1 MTHCAE
7 LPMGD
12 RLGMEQR
19 VADLRERSADAQRIW
34 RDMPIQK
41 RSRIAANVA
50 HLLAEDCDR
59 WLERLASP
67 LRTDPIVSLAGEIL
81 PLADAAAW
89 LSKQAAGVLADRQAS
104 FWQRP
109 WWMGRM
115 SARTSRVPWGR
126 VLILGA
132 WNYPLLLMGV
142 QSLQALVAGNSV
154 LLKPPPGGDLVAQA
168 WKDLLAVAGFPSDT
182 ILILDTDPAEAQEAM
197 RQGVEHVVLTGSS
210 ATGRKVLEQL
220 APRLTPATLELSGCD
235 TCVVWEDAD
244 LNRAVSALVYSL
256 RFNASCTCMA
266 IRRVLCHQKIY
277 PSLIEQ
283 LEQRLKCLDP
293 IPVLPSSLRHLKQ
306 PWEDALALGAKTL
319 GGGVFPELSEGS
331 NVVSTRPLV
340 LIDCPQ
346 PSPTDHLDV
355 FAPWLAISRVDS
367 IERLK
372 ECWGASSYGLTSVV
386 FGGRTI
392 PGGLKSHR
400 QVGTILLDDLFVPT
414 ADPQLAFGGVGESG
428 YGVTRGVEGL
438 IGMTRPQVVAKRLG
452 RWLPH
457 LDSKKGEELDILKGI
472 LLGRHSV
479 TWRKRLE
486 GWKRLAEAGKRQKQR

>member
-1 MTHCAE
+1 
-7 LPMGD
+7 MGD
-12 RLGMEQR
+12 RLGIEQR
-19 VADLRERSADAQRIW
+19 VANLRERSADAQRVW
-34 RDMPIQK
+34 RDVPIET
-41 RSRIAANVA
+41 RSRSAANVA
-50 HLLAEDCDR
+50 QQLAEDCDR

-67 LRTDPIVSLAGEIL
+67 LRTDPVVSLAGEIL

-89 LSKQAAGVLADRQAS
+89 LSKKAAGILADRRAS

-115 SARTSRVPWGR
+115 SATTRRVPWGR

-154 LLKPPPGGDLVAQA
+154 LLKPPPGGDLVARA
-168 WKDLLAVAGFPSDT
+168 WKELLEAAGFPSDT
-182 ILILDTDPAEAQEAM
+182 ILLLDTDPAEAQEAM

-210 ATGRKVLEQL
+210 TTGKKVLEQL

-235 TCVVWEDAD
+235 TCVVWENAD
-244 LNRAVSALVYSL
+244 LDRAVSALVYSL

-266 IRRVLCHQKIY
+266 IRRVLCHHRLY
-277 PSLIEQ
+277 HSLIEQ
-283 LEQRLKCLDP
+283 LQQQLNSLEP

-306 PWEDALALGAKTL
+306 PWEDARAQGARSL
-319 GGGVFPELSEGS
+319 GGVVFPEVTEGS
-331 NVVSTRPLV
+331 TVVSTKPLV
-340 LIDCPQ
+340 LVDCPQ
-346 PSPTDHLDV
+346 PSPMDHLDV

-372 ECWGASSYGLTSVV
+372 DCWSASKYGLTGVV
-386 FGGRTI
+386 FGGETI
-392 PGGLKSHR
+392 PEGLKSYL
-400 QVGTILLDDLFVPT
+400 QVGTIVIDDLFVPT

-452 RWLPH
+452 SWLPH

-472 LLGRHSV
+472 LLGRHGV

-486 GWKRLAEAGKRQKQR
+486 GWKRLAEAGRRQKQR

>member
-1 MTHCAE
+1 
-7 LPMGD
+7 MGD

-19 VADLRERSADAQRIW
+19 VANLRERSADAQRVW
-34 RDMPIQK
+34 RDVPIET
-41 RSRIAANVA
+41 RSRSAANVA
-50 HLLAEDCDR
+50 QQLAEDCDR

-67 LRTDPIVSLAGEIL
+67 LRTDPVVSLAGEIL

-89 LSKQAAGVLADRQAS
+89 LSKKAAGILADRRAS

-115 SARTSRVPWGR
+115 SATTRRVPWGR

-154 LLKPPPGGDLVAQA
+154 LLKPPPGGDLVARA
-168 WKDLLAVAGFPSDT
+168 WKELLEAAGFPSDT
-182 ILILDTDPAEAQEAM
+182 ILLLDTDPAEAQEAM

-210 ATGRKVLEQL
+210 TTGKKVLEQL

-235 TCVVWEDAD
+235 TCVVWENAD
-244 LNRAVSALVYSL
+244 LDRAVSALVYSL

-266 IRRVLCHQKIY
+266 IRRVLCHHRLY
-277 PSLIEQ
+277 HSLIEQ
-283 LEQRLKCLDP
+283 LQQRLNSLEP
-293 IPVLPSSLRHLKQ
+293 IPVLPSSLRHLRQ
-306 PWEDALALGAKTL
+306 PWEDARAQGARSL
-319 GGGVFPELSEGS
+319 GGVVFPEVTEGS
-331 NVVSTRPLV
+331 TVVSTEPLV
-340 LIDCPQ
+340 LVDCPQ
-346 PSPTDHLDV
+346 PSPMDHLDV

-372 ECWGASSYGLTSVV
+372 DCWSASRYGLTGVV
-386 FGGRTI
+386 FGGETI
-392 PGGLKSHR
+392 PEGLKSYL
-400 QVGTILLDDLFVPT
+400 QVGTIVMDDLFVPT

-452 RWLPH
+452 HWLPH

-472 LLGRHSV
+472 LLGRHGV

-486 GWKRLAEAGKRQKQR
+486 GWKRLAEAGRRQKQR

>member
-1 MTHCAE
+1 
-7 LPMGD
+7 MGD

-19 VADLRERSADAQRIW
+19 VANLRERSADAQRVW
-34 RDMPIQK
+34 RNIPIES
-41 RSRIAANVA
+41 RSRSAANVA
-50 HLLAEDCDR
+50 QRLAEDCDG

-67 LRTDPIVSLAGEIL
+67 LRTDPVVSLAGEIL

-89 LSKQAAGVLADRQAS
+89 LSKKAAGILADRRAS

-115 SARTSRVPWGR
+115 SATTRRVPWGR

-154 LLKPPPGGDLVAQA
+154 LLKPPPGGNSVAQA
-168 WKDLLAVAGFPSDT
+168 WKDLLEAAGFPSDT
-182 ILILDTDPAEAQEAM
+182 ILVLDTDPAEAQEAM

-210 ATGRKVLEQL
+210 STGKKVLEQL

-244 LNRAVSALVYSL
+244 LDRAVSALVYSL

-266 IRRVLCHQKIY
+266 IRRVLCHHRIY
-277 PSLIEQ
+277 HSLIEQ
-283 LEQRLKCLDP
+283 LEQRLANIAP
-293 IPVLPSSLRHLKQ
+293 IPVLPSSLRQLKQ
-306 PWEDALALGAKTL
+306 PWEDARDQGARSL
-319 GGGVFPELSEGS
+319 GGVVLPEVTEGS
-331 NVVSTRPLV
+331 TVVSTKPLV
-340 LIDCPQ
+340 LVDCPQ
-346 PSPTDHLDV
+346 PSPMDHLDV

-372 ECWGASSYGLTSVV
+372 DCWSASRYGLTSVV
-386 FGGRTI
+386 FGGQTI
-392 PGGLKSHR
+392 PEGLR
-400 QVGTILLDDLFVPT
+400 NYLQVGTIVMDDLFVPT

-472 LLGRHSV
+472 LLGRHGV

-486 GWKRLAEAGKRQKQR
+486 GWKRLAEAGRRQKQR

>member
-1 MTHCAE
+1 
-7 LPMGD
+7 MGD

-19 VADLRERSADAQRIW
+19 VANLRERSADAQRVW
-34 RDMPIQK
+34 RNIPIES
-41 RSRIAANVA
+41 RSRSAANVA
-50 HLLAEDCDR
+50 QRLAEDCDR

-67 LRTDPIVSLAGEIL
+67 LRTDPVVSLAGEIL

-89 LSKQAAGVLADRQAS
+89 LSKKAAGILADRRAS

-115 SARTSRVPWGR
+115 SATTRRVPWGR

-154 LLKPPPGGDLVAQA
+154 LLKPPPGGNSVAQA
-168 WKDLLAVAGFPSDT
+168 WKDLLEAAGFPSDT
-182 ILILDTDPAEAQEAM
+182 ILVLDTDPAEAQEAM

-210 ATGRKVLEQL
+210 STGKKVLEQL

-244 LNRAVSALVYSL
+244 LDRAVSALVYSL

-266 IRRVLCHQKIY
+266 IRRVLCHQRIY
-277 PSLIEQ
+277 HSLIEQ
-283 LEQRLKCLDP
+283 LEQRLANIAP
-293 IPVLPSSLRHLKQ
+293 IPVLPSSLRQLKQ
-306 PWEDALALGAKTL
+306 PWEDARDQGARSL
-319 GGGVFPELSEGS
+319 GGVVLPEVTEGS
-331 NVVSTRPLV
+331 TVVSTKPLV
-340 LIDCPQ
+340 LVDCPQ
-346 PSPTDHLDV
+346 PSPMDHLDV

-372 ECWGASSYGLTSVV
+372 DCWSASRYGLTSVV
-386 FGGRTI
+386 FGGQTI
-392 PGGLKSHR
+392 PEGLR
-400 QVGTILLDDLFVPT
+400 NYLQVGTIVMDDLFVPT

-472 LLGRHSV
+472 LLGRHGV

-486 GWKRLAEAGKRQKQR
+486 GWKRLAEAGRRQKQR

>member
-1 MTHCAE
+1 
-7 LPMGD
+7 MGD

-19 VADLRERSADAQRIW
+19 VANLRERSADAQRVW
-34 RDMPIQK
+34 RDVPIET
-41 RSRIAANVA
+41 RSRSAANVA
-50 HLLAEDCDR
+50 QQLAEDCDR

-67 LRTDPIVSLAGEIL
+67 LRTDPVDSLAGEIL

-89 LSKQAAGVLADRQAS
+89 LSKKAAGILADRRAS

-115 SARTSRVPWGR
+115 SATTRRVPWGR

-154 LLKPPPGGDLVAQA
+154 LLKPPPGGDLVARA
-168 WKDLLAVAGFPSDT
+168 WKELLESAGFPSDT
-182 ILILDTDPAEAQEAM
+182 ILLLDTDPAEAQEAM

-210 ATGRKVLEQL
+210 TTGKKVLEQL

-235 TCVVWEDAD
+235 TCVVWENAD
-244 LNRAVSALVYSL
+244 LDRAVSALVYSL

-266 IRRVLCHQKIY
+266 IRRVLCHHRLY
-277 PSLIEQ
+277 HSLIEQ
-283 LEQRLKCLDP
+283 LQQRLNSLEP
-293 IPVLPSSLRHLKQ
+293 IPVLPLSLRHLRQ
-306 PWEDALALGAKTL
+306 PWEDARAQGARSL
-319 GGGVFPELSEGS
+319 GGVVFPEVTEGS
-331 NVVSTRPLV
+331 TVVSTKPLV
-340 LIDCPQ
+340 LVDCPQ
-346 PSPTDHLDV
+346 PSPMDHLDV

-372 ECWGASSYGLTSVV
+372 DCWSASRYGLTGVV
-386 FGGRTI
+386 FGGETI
-392 PGGLKSHR
+392 PEGLKSYL
-400 QVGTILLDDLFVPT
+400 QVGTIVMDDLFVPT

-472 LLGRHSV
+472 LLGRHGV

-486 GWKRLAEAGKRQKQR
+486 GWKRLAEAGRRQKQR

>member
-1 MTHCAE
+1 
-7 LPMGD
+7 MGD

-19 VADLRERSADAQRIW
+19 VANLRERSADAQRVW
-34 RDMPIQK
+34 RDVPIET
-41 RSRIAANVA
+41 RSRSAANVA
-50 HLLAEDCDR
+50 QQLAEDCDR

-67 LRTDPIVSLAGEIL
+67 LRTDPVVSLAGEIL

-89 LSKQAAGVLADRQAS
+89 LSKKAAGILADRRAS

-115 SARTSRVPWGR
+115 SATTRRVPWGR

-154 LLKPPPGGDLVAQA
+154 LLKPPPGGDLVARA
-168 WKDLLAVAGFPSDT
+168 WKELLEAAGFPSDT
-182 ILILDTDPAEAQEAM
+182 ILLLDTDPAEAQEAM

-210 ATGRKVLEQL
+210 TTGKKVLEQL

-235 TCVVWEDAD
+235 TCVVWENAD
-244 LNRAVSALVYSL
+244 LDRAVSALVYSL

-266 IRRVLCHQKIY
+266 IRRVLCHHRLY
-277 PSLIEQ
+277 HSLIEQ
-283 LEQRLKCLDP
+283 LQQRLNSLEP
-293 IPVLPSSLRHLKQ
+293 IPVLPSSLRHLRQ
-306 PWEDALALGAKTL
+306 PWEDARAQGARSL
-319 GGGVFPELSEGS
+319 GGVVFPEGTEGS
-331 NVVSTRPLV
+331 SVVSTKPLV
-340 LIDCPQ
+340 LVDCPQ
-346 PSPTDHLDV
+346 PSPMDHLDV

-372 ECWGASSYGLTSVV
+372 DCWSASRYGLTGVV
-386 FGGRTI
+386 FGGETI
-392 PGGLKSHR
+392 PEGLKSYL
-400 QVGTILLDDLFVPT
+400 QVGTIVMDDLFVPT

-472 LLGRHSV
+472 LLGRHGV

-486 GWKRLAEAGKRQKQR
+486 GWKRLAEAGRRQKQR